1 MSNASM
7 NRLLTTTAG
16 GVTPNDLNF
25 SAGSDQIPDRLVGA
39 NDVRARLGGIS
50 DMTLW
55 RWLDSPEVGFPRPI
69 YVRRRRFWRES
80 DLAAWVAAQAPA
92 ARVV

>member
-1 MSNASM
+1 MSNESKSYGGASC
-7 NRLLTTTAG
+7 LA
-16 GVTPNDLNF
+16 PIDLSF
-25 SAGSDQIPDRLVGA
+25 ATGRDQVPDRLIGA

-80 DLAAWVAAQAPA
+80 DLAAWVAAQATG
-92 ARVV
+92 ARVA